1 MRQGHEQAEPFM
13 PSYPVR
19 ILPGED
25 GLVLVTFPDVPEAVV
40 CAEGEQ
46 AALERAPE
54 ILDLVLL
61 GYEAERRPIPRPSR
75 MPEARHVERRQIDP
89 ALVGRTGL

>member
-1 MRQGHEQAEPFM
+1 M
-13 PSYPVR
+13 PSYPAR

-40 CAEGEQ
+40 CAEGEK

-54 ILDLVLL
+54 ILDIVLS
-61 GYEAERRPIPRPSR
+61 GYEAERRPIPQPSV
-75 MPEARHVERRQIDP
+75 MPDAPRVERRQIDRALSRP
-89 ALVGRTGL
+89 ALL